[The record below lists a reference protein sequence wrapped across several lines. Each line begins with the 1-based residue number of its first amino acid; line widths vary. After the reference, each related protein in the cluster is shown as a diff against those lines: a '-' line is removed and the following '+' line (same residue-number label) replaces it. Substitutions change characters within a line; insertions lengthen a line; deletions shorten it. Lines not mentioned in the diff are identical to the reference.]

1 MRLRTAHL
9 TCSQTRCS
17 SHPII
22 LEALESG
29 QLSPG
34 GIIIEGSASST
45 AISITMVAPAFA
57 CKSHV
62 IIPNDA
68 TIENIALGATV
79 EREKNPRIKCFLID
93 PPGSSLYNKIVRL
106 MKSEDF
112 LAKIGLS

>member
-1 MRLRTAHL
+1 MRRELSLRECGSNRIMEAVPAL
-9 TCSQTRCS
+9 ENARDMIDEIENRS
-17 SHPII
+17 SH
-22 LEALESG
+22 LLTALESG

-79 EREKNPRIKCFLID
+79 ER
-93 PPGSSLYNKIVRL
+93 VRPVSITH
-106 MKSEDF
+106 KDH
-112 LAKIGLS
+112 